1 MPPLKRLGRK
11 ELSVLEFGLRI
22 FGLTLPFLSGSASML
37 SYLVITANI
46 LEAMLNSE
54 AVSYFCL
61 RYNFSLPAWYCFFK
75 DSKRRFH
82 IFSLLMFD
90 ESLSN
95 VIMEVSTFSRFL
107 LALRLSIAA
116 FISFFCAKTGINDN
130 INIIAVTIL
139 FMVAKLIKKWEMNVF
154 SISHLI
160 NIRV

>member
-1 MPPLKRLGRK
+1 
-11 ELSVLEFGLRI
+11 
-22 FGLTLPFLSGSASML
+22 
-37 SYLVITANI
+37 
-46 LEAMLNSE
+46 
-54 AVSYFCL
+54 
-61 RYNFSLPAWYCFFK
+61 
-75 DSKRRFH
+75 
-82 IFSLLMFD
+82 MFD